1 MVLLGYF
8 TLNIIIGHHLV
19 IKIRYV
25 YQRGNTCYWQRKVPL
40 DVADRYPSGGP
51 LKVNLESLD
60 PVVIASKVAK
70 LNRQHDALWAAMRKD
85 RALTPLSAKD
95 EAKKLLKSFGVDA
108 ATVRHTSPATL
119 DSFLNHLEGKRES
132 YAESQPVPEEA
143 YRDTPPD
150 AFLSKP
156 ELEALSLIHGADK
169 FLMSDALELY
179 LDENSKNGQVGFAK
193 LESYTRRAWKKLT
206 NILGDKV
213 FTEVTRDD
221 ARSFRDSLLGEM
233 KTASV
238 RRNLNVIVAV
248 FGAAIAEKPVPNH
261 PNVWESIKI
270 KAEGV
275 DSEERVSLTT
285 AHMATIRDRCKAA
298 DDDLRWLLSIQL
310 DGGTRI
316 AEVAGLALED
326 ILITGEEVPYL
337 NIKAHPWRPLDK
349 SDGST
354 RKIPLIGH
362 ALWAAKR
369 VLETAEKGQL
379 YAFPRYIRD
388 GQCIAGNASATLNK
402 WMRTAGV
409 DRTTH
414 CFRHTMRDRLR
425 SVDAPK
431 DIQDAVGG
439 WGKTS
444 IGETYGQGYML
455 ATLQAWMQK
464 TLPVVA
470 SS

>member
-1 MVLLGYF
+1 M
-8 TLNIIIGHHLV
+8 NITIGQHLMLK
-19 IKIRYV
+19 IKYV
-25 YQRGNTCYWQRKVPL
+25 FQRGNTCYWQRKVPL
-40 DVADRYPSGGP
+40 DVVDRYPSGAP
-51 LKVNLESLD
+51 LKVNLQSLD

-70 LNRQHDALWAAMRKD
+70 LNRQHEALWAAMRND
-85 RALTPLSAKD
+85 PTLTPLSARD
-95 EAKKLLKSFGVDA
+95 ESKKLLKGFGVDA
-108 ATVRHTSPATL
+108 ATIRHAPKDALEVFL
-119 DSFLNHLEGKRES
+119 DHLEGKQQA
-132 YAESQPVPEEA
+132 YAELHHDPEEA
-143 YRDTPPD
+143 YREAQPEE
-150 AFLSKP
+150 FLNKP
-156 ELEALSLIHGADK
+156 ELEALSLIRGADK

-179 LDENSKNGQVGFAK
+179 LEENSKNGQVGFAK
-193 LESYTRRAWKKLT
+193 LERYTRRAWKKLT
-206 NILGDKV
+206 DLLGDKV

-248 FGAAIAEKPVPNH
+248 FGAAIAEKPIKNC
-261 PNVWESIKI
+261 PNVWEGIKI
-270 KAEGV
+270 KAEGM
-275 DSEERVSLTT
+275 DSEGRESLTPE
-285 AHMATIRDRCKAA
+285 HMVTIREKCTAA
-298 DDDLRWLLSIQL
+298 DDELRWLLSIQL

-326 ILITGEEVPYL
+326 IRIQGEEVPYL
-337 NIKAHPWRPLDK
+337 DIKAHPWRPLDK

-354 RKIPLIGH
+354 RQVPLIGH

-369 VLETAEKGQL
+369 VLEAAEKGQR

-388 GQCIAGNASATLNK
+388 GECIASNASATLNK
-402 WMRTAGV
+402 WMRAAGV

-425 SVDAPK
+425 NVGAPK

-444 IGETYGQGYML
+444 IGETYGVGYARKMIQG
-455 ATLQAWMQK
+455 WMQK
-464 TLPVVA
+464 TLPEE
-470 SS
+470 S